1 MVDGLLSGSENTM
14 ATDPQ
19 QVSATLVELADTLV
33 SDYDVFDYLDRLLEH
48 STAALGAAA
57 GGVMLVGKGHAA
69 EHLELLASTDERT
82 RVLELFE
89 LQRQEGP
96 CVDSYR
102 LGAPVVEEDLAR
114 ADRWPRFSAIALEGG
129 YQAVYAFPLRLRG
142 SVIGALNLFRDSV
155 GAAAPADIVV
165 AQAFAD
171 MATIGILQER
181 GMREARELAAQLQTA
196 LNSRIVIEQAKGV
209 IAERLDCD
217 MEQSYQALRWYAR
230 DRNIRLRA
238 LAASVVDGDPV
249 ADDLVR
255 SARPRP

>member
-1 MVDGLLSGSENTM
+1 M
-14 ATDPQ
+14 ATDAQ
-19 QVSATLVELADTLV
+19 QVTATLVELADTLV

-57 GGVMLVGKGHAA
+57 GGVMLTSRGDTA
-69 EHLELLASTDERT
+69 EHLDLLASTDERT

-102 LGAPVVEEDLAR
+102 LGAAVVEEDL
-114 ADRWPRFSAIALEGG
+114 DHTSRWPRFTPAALAGG
-129 YQAVYAFPLRLRG
+129 YHAVYAFPLRLRG
-142 SVIGALNLFRDSV
+142 SVIGALNLFRTSA
-155 GAAAPADIVV
+155 GAVATPDVRV

-181 GMREARELAAQLQTA
+181 GVREARELAAHLQTA

-209 IAERLDCD
+209 IAERLNCSMD
-217 MEQSYQALRWYAR
+217 EAYQAMRWYAR
-230 DRNIRLRA
+230 DRNIRLRG
-238 LAASVVDGDPV
+238 LAASVVAGDAV

-255 SARPRP
+255 SARPSS

>member
-1 MVDGLLSGSENTM
+1 MG
-14 ATDPQ
+14 TDAQ

-57 GGVMLVGKGHAA
+57 GGVMLTSKGETA
-69 EHLELLASTDERT
+69 EHLDLLACTDERT

-102 LGAPVVEEDLAR
+102 LGVPVVEEDLAQ
-114 ADRWPRFSAIALEGG
+114 AHRWPRFTPVALESG
-129 YQAVYAFPLRLRG
+129 YQGVYAFPLRLRG
-142 SVIGALNLFRDSV
+142 SVIGALNLFRTCT
-155 GAAAPADIVV
+155 GAAPTADVEV

-181 GMREARELAAQLQTA
+181 GVREARELAAHLQTA

-217 MEQSYQALRWYAR
+217 MDQAYQALRWYAR
-230 DRNIRLRA
+230 DRNIRLRSVA
-238 LAASVVDGDPV
+238 VSVVAGDGTV
-249 ADDLVR
+249 DDLVR
-255 SARPRP
+255 SARPRR